1 MYILYNNC
9 QNVSC
14 LSYLTLNEI
23 LTQLMGLKNYSLTKQ
38 VREGEREEGGE
49 GRERERERE
58 RGEEMIEGEAVR
70 QLLLMSCKHTT
81 PIINECY

>member
-49 GRERERERE
+49 GRERERGRDD
-58 RGEEMIEGEAVR
+58 RGRGNKTAA
-70 QLLLMSCKHTT
+70 
-81 PIINECY
+81 INDLQTHNSHYQ

>member
-9 QNVSC
+9 QSVSC

-49 GRERERERE
+49 GRERERERKGRDDGG
-58 RGEEMIEGEAVR
+58 RGSKTAA
-70 QLLLMSCKHTT
+70 
-81 PIINECY
+81 INELQTHNSHYQ